1 MSCYLFGFFIVIT
14 ALNLTSFAE
23 SGPLP
28 YTHIPYDR
36 TFRSAELAPFATN
49 IQFQRMYTT
58 SFCSPDKPFLM
69 TSLPSVL
76 ECTSLPGPQIR
87 IIIND
92 AVAPLTG
99 IRGCPKQKDGMCSVD
114 TFVAAQKEIIRNTD
128 WEYDCYGNWT
138 VPPGTEWETITGDS
152 PKYK

>member
-1 MSCYLFGFFIVIT
+1 MIAHLGLQNLRRLPLISSSNVCIILHFVRLIKTFPYL
-14 ALNLTSFAE
+14 
-23 SGPLP
+23 
-28 YTHIPYDR
+28 
-36 TFRSAELAPFATN
+36 
-49 IQFQRMYTT
+49 
-58 SFCSPDKPFLM
+58 
-69 TSLPSVL
+69 SLPSVL

-99 IRGCPKQKDGMCSVD
+99 IRGCPKQKDGMCPVD

-138 VPPGTEWETITGDS
+138 VPSGTEWETITGDA
-152 PKYK
+152 PKSK